1 MSAEWKPTA
10 CMICSMN
17 CGIEVQ
23 TEGTR
28 ITRVRPDQNHPVT
41 KGYVCEKAQRMDAYQ
56 QGRDRLSSPMRRRA
70 DGTYEAVDWATAI
83 GEVAARL
90 ETIRDE
96 HGGESI
102 FYYGGGGQ
110 GNHLPGV
117 YAQATLSALGV
128 RYRSNALAQEKTGE
142 AWVQAR
148 MFGCGMHHDFEHAEV
163 ALLIG
168 KNPWQSN
175 GFPRA
180 RLVLREIAADP
191 DRSMIVIDPRKS
203 ETAAMADYHL
213 AIRPGTDA
221 WCLGALAAI
230 LVQEQ
235 LYNSVWMAEHVA
247 NAEPVLDVLKR
258 IPVREFARVC
268 DVDEDLLRA
277 AAHRMARAR
286 TMASMEDLGMQMG
299 VHSTLGS
306 YLHRLL
312 IGLTGSFGRSGT
324 SYAFVPFRPLGS
336 GGGAGAGARAKSHG
350 DRNWRRSPVTGFPV
364 IMGLIPCNAITEEIL
379 TDHPH
384 RFRAMIVESSN
395 PVHSLA
401 DSNRMREAMR
411 ALDFSVVIDVAMT
424 ETASE
429 ADYVLPACSQFE
441 KAEASFFN
449 FEPKDN
455 AFQLRHPL
463 FPPRDGTLEEGEIHS
478 RLCEALGAID
488 AADVT
493 ALKSAAGNL
502 DAFAMAFAQAT
513 SAKPEM
519 MSVAPVLLYR
529 ALGDVLPTGMG
540 NAAALWGIAQLFVRN
555 FPEEAAAAGYS
566 GPLAG
571 NRLFEA
577 ILASPSGIVFSHMEA
592 GGWHLLRQPGN
603 RINLHIPDLL
613 EQLLSLDPAGPPVD
627 PEFPLI
633 LSAGERR
640 TETSNTSIRDA
651 TWLRK
656 GSLESTLRISPV
668 DAERLGIADGDMVDI
683 VTSRDRARTVVELHE
698 GCRPGH
704 VSLPNGHGLDVRQED
719 GSIKRLGVALNNLT
733 DYRWRDPIVGTPWHK
748 YVPARL
754 ERVA

>member
-1 MSAEWKPTA
+1 
-10 CMICSMN
+10 MICSMN

-23 TEGTR
+23 TAGGR
-28 ITRVRPDQNHPVT
+28 ITRIRPDQNHPVT
-41 KGYVCEKAQRMDAYQ
+41 RGYVCEKAQRMDAYQ

-70 DGTYEAVDWATAI
+70 DGTYEAVDWDTAI
-83 GEVAARL
+83 REVAARL
-90 ETIRDE
+90 AAVRDA

-191 DRSMIVIDPRKS
+191 ARSMIVIDPRRS

-221 WCLGALAAI
+221 WCLAALAAI
-230 LVQEQ
+230 LVQED
-235 LYNSVWMAEHVA
+235 LCSSAWMAEHVA
-247 NAEPVLDVLKR
+247 NAEPVLDVLRR
-258 IPVREFARVC
+258 IPVTAFAHVC
-268 DVDEDLLRA
+268 EVDEDLLRA
-277 AAHRMARAR
+277 AARRMASAR

-306 YLHRLL
+306 YLHRLI
-312 IGLTGSFGRSGT
+312 IGLTGSFGRKGT

-336 GGGAGAGARAKSHG
+336 GGGAGAAGRSSG
-350 DRNWRRSPVTGFPV
+350 ERNWRRAPVTGFPV

-401 DSNRMREAMR
+401 DSGRMREAMR

-449 FEPKDN
+449 FEPAEN
-455 AFQLRHPL
+455 AFQLRRPL
-463 FPPRDGTLEEGEIHS
+463 FPPRDGTLEEGAIHS
-478 RLCEALGAID
+478 LLCEALGALD
-488 AADVT
+488 PADVT
-493 ALKSAAGNL
+493 PLRAAAGNL

-513 SAKPEM
+513 GARPELM
-519 MSVAPVLLYR
+519 HMAPVLLYR
-529 ALGDVLPTGMG
+529 ALAGALPQGMG
-540 NAAALWGIAQLFVRN
+540 NAAAIWGVAQMFVRN
-555 FPEEAAAAGYS
+555 FPQEAAAAGYS

-577 ILASPSGIVFSHMEA
+577 IMASPSGVIFSKIEP
-592 GGWHLLRQPGN
+592 GGWHLLRQPAN
-603 RINLHIPDLL
+603 RINLHIPEMLDLL
-613 EQLLSLDPAGPPVD
+613 LALDPAGPPVD
-627 PEFPLI
+627 PDFPLI

-640 TETSNTSIRDA
+640 TETSNTSIRD
-651 TWLRK
+651 TSWLRK
-656 GSLESTLRISPV
+656 GRLESTLRISPA
-668 DAERLGIADGDMVDI
+668 DAERLGFTEGDPVDV
-683 VTSRDRARTVVELHE
+683 VTSRGRARTLIEVHE

-704 VSLPNGHGLDVRQED
+704 VSLPNGQGLDVRQAD
-719 GSIKRLGVALNNLT
+719 GSIERLGVAVNTLT
-733 DYRWRDPIVGTPWHK
+733 DYRWRDPVAGTPWHK

-754 ERVA
+754 ERVG

>member
-1 MSAEWKPTA
+1 MSTQWHPTA
-10 CMICSMN
+10 CMICSMH

-23 TEGTR
+23 TEGER
-28 ITRVRPDQNHPVT
+28 ITRVRPDQNHHVT

-56 QGRDRLSSPMRRRA
+56 QGRDRLSSPMRRKA
-70 DGTYEAVDWATAI
+70 DGTYEAVDWDTAI
-83 GEVAARL
+83 REVAARL
-90 ETIRDE
+90 AAVRDT
-96 HGGESI
+96 HGGETI

-191 DRSMIVIDPRKS
+191 NRSMIVIDPRKS
-203 ETAAMADYHL
+203 ETAAMADFHL

-230 LVQEQ
+230 LVQEDLQ
-235 LYNSVWMAEHVA
+235 NSVWMAEHIA
-247 NAEPVLDVLKR
+247 NSEPVLELLRRVP
-258 IPVREFARVC
+258 ISEFARVC

-277 AAHRMARAR
+277 AARRMARAK
-286 TMASMEDLGMQMG
+286 TMASMEDLGMQMS

-312 IGLTGSFGRSGT
+312 IGLTGSFGRQGT

-336 GGGAGAGARAKSHG
+336 GGGAGAPAKSSG
-350 DRNWRRSPVTGFPV
+350 ERNWRRSPVTGFPV

-401 DSNRMREAMR
+401 DSERMREAMR
-411 ALDFSVVIDVAMT
+411 TLDFSVVIDVAMT
-424 ETASE
+424 ETASQ

-449 FEPKDN
+449 FEPAEN
-455 AFQLRHPL
+455 AFQLRRPL
-463 FPPRDGTLEEGEIHS
+463 FTPR
-478 RLCEALGAID
+478 
-488 AADVT
+488 
-493 ALKSAAGNL
+493 AG
-502 DAFAMAFAQAT
+502 
-513 SAKPEM
+513 
-519 MSVAPVLLYR
+519 
-529 ALGDVLPTGMG
+529 
-540 NAAALWGIAQLFVRN
+540 
-555 FPEEAAAAGYS
+555 
-566 GPLAG
+566 
-571 NRLFEA
+571 
-577 ILASPSGIVFSHMEA
+577 
-592 GGWHLLRQPGN
+592 
-603 RINLHIPDLL
+603 
-613 EQLLSLDPAGPPVD
+613 
-627 PEFPLI
+627 
-633 LSAGERR
+633 
-640 TETSNTSIRDA
+640 
-651 TWLRK
+651 
-656 GSLESTLRISPV
+656 
-668 DAERLGIADGDMVDI
+668 
-683 VTSRDRARTVVELHE
+683 
-698 GCRPGH
+698 
-704 VSLPNGHGLDVRQED
+704 
-719 GSIKRLGVALNNLT
+719 
-733 DYRWRDPIVGTPWHK
+733 
-748 YVPARL
+748 
-754 ERVA
+754 